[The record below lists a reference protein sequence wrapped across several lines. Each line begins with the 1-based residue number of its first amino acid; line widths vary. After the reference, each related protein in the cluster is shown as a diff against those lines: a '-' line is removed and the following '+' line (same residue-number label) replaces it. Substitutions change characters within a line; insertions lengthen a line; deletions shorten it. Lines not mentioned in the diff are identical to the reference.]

1 MGESPEAAAVR
12 TFRSGDGPGL
22 ADAWTRAAPGDGIT
36 YSRFRDLFLL
46 DRNFDA
52 SGLFVAEQDDAI
64 VGAAYAVHRLIAA
77 DGDDLEP
84 ENGWI
89 PFFFVVPDARGV
101 GLGRRLVLAAIEW
114 LAARGIRTVF
124 FSSYTPNY
132 FLPGLDADRYPDASR
147 LLASLGFA
155 TQYEAVAMDRTLN
168 DYELP
173 ARVRDRVA
181 ELTEQG
187 WCFRSP
193 TGDDL
198 PELIEIAGQ
207 KFNPDWARGIREG
220 VVSGL
225 PLERIPRRREG
236 MLGQRRLPLLTSRAS
251 LVNRL
256 WRAAERQAAE
266 IEARLASFGE
276 DRDRERDARTLAVL
290 ARTVRE
296 LVAID
301 ARRRAEEAADREAE
315 DDDAMPRDLDA
326 LRDALARRIEQLRA
340 ERAQADAAGA
350 AGEDARSSGT

>member
-1 MGESPEAAAVR
+1 MPPSRKIAAEPAPAAATV
-12 TFRSGDGPGL
+12 GL
-22 ADAWTRAAPGDGIT
+22 ARSMYAEGARIGAILARTGLTIHQLYLWLDGGPPG
-36 YSRFRDLFLL
+36 
-46 DRNFDA
+46 A
-52 SGLFVAEQDDAI
+52 C
-64 VGAAYAVHRLIAA
+64 
-77 DGDDLEP
+77 
-84 ENGWI
+84 
-89 PFFFVVPDARGV
+89 
-101 GLGRRLVLAAIEW
+101 
-114 LAARGIRTVF
+114 
-124 FSSYTPNY
+124 
-132 FLPGLDADRYPDASR
+132 DAD
-147 LLASLGFA
+147 
-155 TQYEAVAMDRTLN
+155 
-168 DYELP
+168 
-173 ARVRDRVA
+173 
-181 ELTEQG
+181 
-187 WCFRSP
+187 
-193 TGDDL
+193 
-198 PELIEIAGQ
+198 
-207 KFNPDWARGIREG
+207 
-220 VVSGL
+220 GL